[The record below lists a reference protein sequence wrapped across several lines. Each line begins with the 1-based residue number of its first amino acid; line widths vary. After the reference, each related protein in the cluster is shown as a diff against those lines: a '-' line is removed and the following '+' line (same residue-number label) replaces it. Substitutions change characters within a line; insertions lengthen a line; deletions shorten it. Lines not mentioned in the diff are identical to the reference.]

1 MRLVSWGVAAVM
13 GSVVLSAC
21 ATTTSVAGSSAAHP
35 PGEVGGVV
43 DAAPFAL
50 YTHCGIHE
58 LAYEGRYYTR
68 AGGPLSD
75 GQGNPPAGW
84 DNPYQR
90 GSLVVES
97 SQAFFSDAKGHRE
110 TFALRPGATSF
121 ETICS

>member
-13 GSVVLSAC
+13 GSVVLTAC
-21 ATTTSVAGSSAAHP
+21 ATATSVAVSSSAHQ
-35 PGEVGGVV
+35 PGGTGGVV
-43 DAAPFAL
+43 HAGPFAL

-58 LAYEGRYYTR
+58 LAFEGRYYTR
-68 AGGPLSD
+68 VGGTLSD

-110 TFALRPGATSF
+110 IFTLRPGATSF
-121 ETICS
+121 ETLCS